1 MADSAAR
8 AQRATALEE
17 KRRRLEDLKKR
28 REVRSQDTARVHASA
43 TANLDEYIDGL
54 LKEPDTGAVD
64 SKDPLNVVKSSAE
77 VDSEILRNGDS
88 NPSPA
93 AVDPIDTGGEPTAT
107 PVPVPVPKLVET
119 FTVATQTDDY
129 EYLAGEE
136 AQEDDDRI
144 EHTDVVDKVAT
155 ITLNDEERDPKL
167 LTLPE
172 IEKEVISQPFSS
184 FINTA
189 SKKMERMLGTPLLS
203 DLLVDFV
210 GDNDAKSGSLLD
222 ATKDS
227 NDKFLQSHQIYE
239 CSNWTSG
246 RDVTDM
252 DWSPLHRE
260 LLLSTYHMCMSTNS
274 IAPNKGQT
282 AISAVAPN
290 DTLSS
295 SLTPRSGELQS
306 DGLALIWSLNM
317 PNRPEHIVTCGSP
330 VTAGRFHPGNA
341 TLVIGGCES
350 GQIVVWDLRS
360 GRLPVQKSALTTV
373 TGAPTKGH
381 THPIGSMEVI
391 EGGVSNCLYCMVT
404 FFVRTAGS
412 SLTRYDF
419 VPIVGTVWIGNYF
432 YGRTC

>member
-28 REVRSQDTARVHASA
+28 REVRGQDTARVHASA

-54 LKEPDTGAVD
+54 LKEPDTSVVD
-64 SKDPLNVVKSSAE
+64 SKDCLNVAKSSAE
-77 VDSEILRNGDS
+77 IDSEILRNGDS
-88 NPSPA
+88 NPAPA
-93 AVDPIDTGGEPTAT
+93 SIDPVDSGGEPAGT
-107 PVPVPVPKLVET
+107 PVPASLPKLVET

-129 EYLAGEE
+129 EDLTGEE
-136 AQEDDDRI
+136 ALEDDGI
-144 EHTDVVDKVAT
+144 EHTDIVDKVAT
-155 ITLNDEERDPKL
+155 ITLDDEERDPKL

-189 SKKMERMLGTPLLS
+189 SKKVERMLGTPLLS

-260 LLLSTYHMCMSTNS
+260 LLLSTYHMCMSNSS

-373 TGAPTKGH
+373 TGAPSKGH

-391 EGGVSNCLYCMVT
+391 EGGVSLLSVLYGHIFERAV
-404 FFVRTAGS
+404 GS
-412 SLTRYDF
+412 SLT
-419 VPIVGTVWIGNYF
+419 
-432 YGRTC
+432 

>member
-28 REVRSQDTARVHASA
+28 REVHGQDTARVHASA

-54 LKEPDTGAVD
+54 LKEPDTSVVD
-64 SKDPLNVVKSSAE
+64 SKDSLNVAKSSAE
-77 VDSEILRNGDS
+77 IDSEILRNGDS
-88 NPSPA
+88 NPAPA
-93 AVDPIDTGGEPTAT
+93 SIDPVDSGEPAGT
-107 PVPVPVPKLVET
+107 PVPASLPKLVET

-129 EYLAGEE
+129 EDLTGEE
-136 AQEDDDRI
+136 ALEDDGI
-144 EHTDVVDKVAT
+144 EDTDIVDKVAT
-155 ITLNDEERDPKL
+155 ITLDDEERDPKL

-189 SKKMERMLGTPLLS
+189 SKKVERMLGTPLLS

-260 LLLSTYHMCMSTNS
+260 LLLSTYHMCMSNSS

-373 TGAPTKGH
+373 TGAPSKGH

-391 EGGVSNCLYCMVT
+391 EGGVSLLSVLYGHI
-404 FFVRTAGS
+404 F
-412 SLTRYDF
+412 
-419 VPIVGTVWIGNYF
+419 
-432 YGRTC
+432 